1 MTFSTSNNIL
11 TDAATSVIT
20 TTPLFKVH
28 SDSVYINGKT
38 KVVIGNPALNDNIQP
53 AVIGY
58 GLTTVF
64 SMIIDEIKNL
74 AYATSEAIENRHA
87 TGGSMDIMR
96 ERLQSL
102 DSILGMEMYEDPIL
116 EESYEVPQTLRK
128 LILSDKVFIKK

>member
-1 MTFSTSNNIL
+1 MDRQKL
-11 TDAATSVIT
+11 
-20 TTPLFKVH
+20 
-28 SDSVYINGKT
+28 
-38 KVVIGNPALNDNIQP
+38 
-53 AVIGY
+53 
-58 GLTTVF
+58 
-64 SMIIDEIKNL
+64 IDEIKNL

-87 TGGSMDIMR
+87 AGGSMDIMR